1 MRADDIDWCTNTDT
15 PHQCRTDSFGGL
27 SHGSKFREDV
37 RRRHEPRE
45 SSRASRPR
53 LGPGRPALRRMM
65 ACKLYAV
72 FIITS
77 AAAAPAELEY
87 APPPPTASPVD
98 VGSGD
103 SPPAPPARIQ
113 LCNPDTIE
121 YNHLLA
127 ACYLTP
133 SMVSDLSGR
142 FGNSRRRER
151 SWQIACASMI
161 TLVVVLL
168 AVLGVFWR
176 WKLHQTRFVVGNRT
190 HSSTHCGS

>member
-1 MRADDIDWCTNTDT
+1 M
-15 PHQCRTDSFGGL
+15 
-27 SHGSKFREDV
+27 
-37 RRRHEPRE
+37 
-45 SSRASRPR
+45 
-53 LGPGRPALRRMM
+53 
-65 ACKLYAV
+65 LYAV

-87 APPPPTASPVD
+87 APPPPTPSPVD

-103 SPPAPPARIQ
+103 SPPAPPARIP

-127 ACYLTP
+127 ACTLTP
-133 SMVSDLSGR
+133 SMVSDLSER

-176 WKLHQTRFVVGNRT
+176 WKLHQTR
-190 HSSTHCGS
+190 